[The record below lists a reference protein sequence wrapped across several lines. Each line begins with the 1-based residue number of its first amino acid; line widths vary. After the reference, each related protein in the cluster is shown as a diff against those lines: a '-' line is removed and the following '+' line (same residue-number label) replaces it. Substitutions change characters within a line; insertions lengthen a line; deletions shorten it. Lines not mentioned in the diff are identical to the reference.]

1 MPQQVSPLLT
11 SFNVKKEDKNMK
23 KTILA
28 TLFAIALALP
38 LPSLADSYTSLW
50 KQYDTAVKKDLPRSQ
65 LKVLDTIIKRATREK
80 AYGHLLK
87 AQLASVSAMA
97 SIAPDSLAVAIN
109 RLKAEEKA
117 ATASNVVLAAIYQSV
132 LGTAYAQNSTLD
144 DNAETLSKDY
154 FKKSMSNPK
163 ALANAMATGY
173 EPFVVD
179 GVDSRYFGDD
189 MLHIIG
195 MAAGDYRGMHDYY
208 DNNGNREAACLTAL
222 ELENAKR
229 DNSTTRLKKSK
240 YVLALDSLLREYA
253 DLTVAG
259 EVAIARF
266 AFMND
271 CAEDVTAEEKMNY
284 INYALTKWGAWPRMN
299 ILRNAQRKLT
309 LPMFHASLGNEL
321 AMPGEKRKV
330 IVMEL
335 CNIGELKMTV
345 SHLDLDGTTTLNPS
359 DAKDYEKLRRH
370 IIQSETPITVSK
382 RYIGNANYKVLRD
395 TLVIDQLPTGTYLVE
410 LSTDNLN
417 IPAERALLRVSD
429 LYPVSEALPGKKTR
443 IAILSA
449 TTGEP
454 VAGAHAE
461 ITFYDR
467 SGEEKVETFTCDENG
482 ELTLDNATR
491 EPIRCRA
498 YTDNDRAFPQ
508 SPLNSFFSYYSSKG
522 QYDIAHLYTDRSI
535 YRPGQTVHVASI
547 VYHYDNAAHKADVVK
562 GKQITLSM
570 RDANNKEIAT
580 QTVTTDEFGTA
591 NADFAIP
598 QKTLCGRFTVRVD
611 YGQKRYTSFSVEEY
625 KRPTFL
631 VEFDK
636 LEKEYQDGDT
646 VAIGGSAMS
655 FAGTPIQG
663 ARVAIKATRRP
674 ALWWRYKTNE
684 AKTEQVFCDTV
695 TTNADGKFTANVPL
709 TLPTTGDSHPKRYYM
724 FDISADITDA
734 TGETRHGETS
744 VPLSDTPTQFTCDLP
759 ERILR
764 DSLKT
769 ITFSY
774 RNNAGMPI
782 EGNVTYIINNIQ
794 KTCKAN
800 EPVKI
805 DASQLV
811 SARHKLVAYCGN
823 DTISRDFVTF
833 TMQDTRTPVETHD
846 WFYQSA
852 ASFPANGAPV
862 YIQVGSS
869 DKVQHIMYT
878 LISGD
883 SIIENGTA
891 DLHNEVRTKAITYKK
906 EYGDGVVLSLVW
918 VKNGIAYKHTAR
930 IERPK
935 PDTSLKME
943 WTTFRD
949 RLVPGQKETWVMKI
963 TDKDGKPAKAQLLAT
978 MYDKSLDQIRA
989 HSIAFSLPNNISLPS
1004 LSWSGTRFNNMT
1016 MYGEMPVKFLNDN
1029 QLDFSH
1035 FFMPDISALRQTFY
1049 TTNSRAI
1056 HIAKPMYARANR
1068 SLDANAIM
1076 YKNSLGSA
1084 QSNATTA
1091 VFAAELSSLQ
1101 QTDGEG
1107 NDATEASAEST
1118 TSTGSKDIQVR
1129 ENLNETAFF
1138 CPALLADGNGNVSI
1152 KFTLPES
1159 VTTWQMYGL
1168 AHDAGMNYGTLS
1180 ATAIAAKTVMIQP
1193 NMPRFLR
1200 TEDSGILSAR
1210 ITNTSA
1216 KTVSGTAKLS
1226 LIDAESN
1233 REVYSQERKYTVNAN
1248 GTTTV
1253 DFSFDMP
1260 KIKNNGL
1267 LICRTTASGHGYS
1280 DGEQHYLPILP
1291 DRELVTNTLPFTI
1304 NEKGTA
1310 TFNVENLFKNNGN
1323 DNKLTIE
1330 YTDNPA
1336 WMMIQALPSVANAYE
1351 ENAISLATAYYANS
1365 LGRHIMQSSPAIKQV
1380 ISLWKNE
1387 TDGAKSLHSCLESN
1401 QELKSLVLEETPWL
1415 AEANRETEQMQMLS
1429 TFFDESTMY
1438 YRLNDCIEKLR
1449 KLQNADGSFSWW
1461 KGMNGNPYITT
1472 SVLKLLTRLNNMT
1485 GTQQQ
1490 TSSIMQAAFT
1500 YTAQTASTA
1509 VKEMKEKK
1517 EKGECTL
1524 CPNDALFDYLYVCAT
1539 GDWKLSAQ
1547 QKADVDYLVNL
1558 LTKQA
1563 SAFSIYEKARAA
1575 IILAK
1580 FGHKAEVS
1588 TYLQSIKEHT
1598 VYKEDTGRYF
1608 DTYKATYSWCDY
1620 RIPTQTAAIEA
1631 LQLLDNNTDNTVNEM
1646 LRWLLQ
1652 SKRTQAWDT
1661 PLNSVDAI
1669 YAFLNGNAA
1678 SVSDVQ
1684 TPSAKISIDGKKAN
1698 MPKAT
1703 SGLGYVKTCKNG
1715 NNFKTVT
1722 VEKLSDNTS
1731 WGAVYAQFMQPTK
1744 DVEASSAGMSI
1755 TREIVKDGKKLTDGT
1770 TKLKVGDRITVRI
1783 TVTAERDYD
1792 FVQIVDK
1799 RAACMEQAQQTSG
1812 YAGGYYC
1819 SPKDNSTVYC
1829 FDRLAKGKHVIET
1842 CYTIDRTGTYSTG
1855 TCTAECAYSPAH
1867 SARAAAKTFTV
1878 YK

>member
-1 MPQQVSPLLT
+1 
-11 SFNVKKEDKNMK
+11 MK
-23 KTILA
+23 KTIFA
-28 TLFAIALALP
+28 ALFAMAFTLP
-38 LPSLADSYTSLW
+38 LPSMADSYTSLW

-65 LKVLDTIIKRATREK
+65 LKVLDAITKRATREN

-97 SIAPDSLAVAIN
+97 SIAPDSLAAAIN
-109 RLKAEEKA
+109 RLKAAEKA
-117 ATASNVVLAAIYQSV
+117 AATSNAVLAAVYQSV
-132 LGTAYAQNSTLD
+132 LGTAYAHNPSLD
-144 DNAETLSKDY
+144 DDNEAMSKDY

-163 ALANAMATGY
+163 ALAGTLTTGY

-189 MLHIIG
+189 LLHIIG

-208 DNNGNREAACLTAL
+208 DRNGNREAACLTAL

-240 YVLALDSLLREYA
+240 YVLALDSLLKEYG

-266 AFMND
+266 TFMND

-321 AMPGEKRKV
+321 MMPGEKRKV
-330 IVMEL
+330 VVLEL

-345 SHLDLDGTTTLNPS
+345 SRLDLDGTTTLNPS

-370 IIQSETPITVSK
+370 IMPSETPVTLSK

-395 TLVIDQLPTGTYLVE
+395 TLEIGMLPVGTYLVE
-410 LSTDNLN
+410 LSTDNIS
-417 IPAERALLRVSD
+417 IPTERALLRVSD
-429 LYPVSEALPGKKTR
+429 LYPVTEALPGKKTR
-443 IAILSA
+443 MAVLSA

-454 VAGAHAE
+454 VAGAHAD
-461 ITFYDR
+461 ITLYDR
-467 SGEEKVETFTCDENG
+467 SGNEKVETLTCDENG
-482 ELTLDNATR
+482 EVTFDNSVGD
-491 EPIRCRA
+491 PISCRV
-498 YTDNDRAFPQ
+498 YTDTDRAFPK
-508 SPLNSFFSYYSSKG
+508 SALHSYFSYYASKG
-522 QYDIAHLYTDRSI
+522 QYDNARLYTDRSI
-535 YRPGQTVHVASI
+535 YRPGQTVHVAAI
-547 VYHYDNAAHKADVVK
+547 VYHYDNAARKAEAVN
-562 GKQITLSM
+562 GRQITLSL
-570 RDANNKEIAT
+570 RDTNYKEVAT

-598 QKTLCGRFTVRVD
+598 QKGLCGRYTVRAS
-611 YGQKRYTSFSVEEY
+611 YGQTCYTSFSVEEY

-636 LEKEYQDGDT
+636 QDKEYQDGDT
-646 VAIGGSAMS
+646 VAVTGSAKS

-663 ARVAIKATRRP
+663 ARVAVKATRRP
-674 ALWWRYKTNE
+674 AMWWRYATGM
-684 AKTEQVFCDTV
+684 AKSEQVFCDTIM
-695 TTNADGKFTANVPL
+695 TNADGKFTANIPL
-709 TLPTTGDSHPKRYYM
+709 TLPATGDSHPKRYYM
-724 FDISADITDA
+724 FDISADITDG

-744 VPLSDTPTQFTCDLP
+744 VPLSDTPTLFTCDLP

-769 ITFSY
+769 ITFGY
-774 RNNAGMPI
+774 KNNAGMPI
-782 EGNVTYIINNIQ
+782 EGNVTYIINNTI

-800 EPVKI
+800 HPVKI

-811 SARHKLVAYCGN
+811 SARHTLVAYCGN
-823 DTISRDFVTF
+823 DTISRGFVTF
-833 TMQDTRTPVETHD
+833 TLHDTRTPVETHD
-846 WFYQSA
+846 WFYLSA
-852 ASFPANGAPV
+852 EEFPANGAPV
-862 YIQVGSS
+862 YVQVGSS

-878 LISGD
+878 MISGD
-883 SIIENGTA
+883 SIIGNGA
-891 DLHNEVRTKAITYKK
+891 FDLHNKVNTKAITYKE

-918 VKNGIAYKHTAR
+918 VKNGIVYKHTAR
-930 IERPK
+930 IKRPQ
-935 PDTSLKME
+935 PDRSLKLT

-949 RLVPGQKETWVMKI
+949 RLTPGQKETWVLKI

-978 MYDKSLDQIRA
+978 MYDKSLDQIKP
-989 HSIAFSLPNNISLPS
+989 HSIAFSLPGSISIPYLTWNGITTS
-1004 LSWSGTRFNNMT
+1004 NTT

-1029 QLDFSH
+1029 QLDYSH
-1035 FFMPDISALRQTFY
+1035 FFMPNIAAFNQTY
-1049 TTNSRAI
+1049 YPTDGMGVRS
-1056 HIAKPMYARANR
+1056 AKPMYTRANR
-1068 SLDANAIM
+1068 VLGTSAIM
-1076 YKNSLGSA
+1076 YKQQSGAAMPNGTAMEEVTEQSA
-1084 QSNATTA
+1084 LDKTSN
-1091 VFAAELSSLQ
+1091 ERY
-1101 QTDGEG
+1101 TD
-1107 NDATEASAEST
+1107 AESSDGSKT
-1118 TSTGSKDIQVR
+1118 DTGSKEMQVR

-1138 CPALLADGNGNVSI
+1138 YPALLADGNGNVSM

-1159 VTTWQMYGL
+1159 VTTWQVYGL
-1168 AHDAGMNYGTLS
+1168 AHDAAMNCGTLS

-1200 TEDSGILSAR
+1200 TEDTGNISAR

-1216 KTVSGTAKLS
+1216 KAVSGTAKLS
-1226 LIDAESN
+1226 FIDAESN
-1233 REVYSQERKYTVNAN
+1233 REVYSQERKYTVNA
-1248 GTTTV
+1248 GATSTV
-1253 DFSFDMP
+1253 DFSFDMS
-1260 KIKNNGL
+1260 KIKNNGI

-1291 DRELVTNTLPFTI
+1291 DREMVTNTLPFTI
-1304 NEKGTA
+1304 NGKGTA
-1310 TFNVENLFKNNGN
+1310 SFNVENLFKENGE
-1323 DNKLTIE
+1323 DKKLTIE

-1336 WMMIQALPSVANAYE
+1336 WMMIQALPWVANANE
-1351 ENAISLATAYYANS
+1351 ENAVSLATAYYANS
-1365 LGRHIMQSSPAIKQV
+1365 LGRHIMQSSSAIKQV
-1380 ISLWKNE
+1380 VALWKSNDN
-1387 TDGAKSLHSCLESN
+1387 DGKSLHSCLESN

-1415 AEANRETEQMQMLS
+1415 AEAERETEQMQMLS
-1429 TFFDESTMY
+1429 TFFDESTID
-1438 YRLNDCIEKLR
+1438 YRLDNCIEKLG

-1461 KGMNGNPYITT
+1461 KGMKGNPYITT
-1472 SVLKLLTRLNNMT
+1472 SVLKLLTRLNNMV

-1490 TSSIMQAAFT
+1490 TSSILQSAFT
-1500 YTAQTASTA
+1500 YTAQAASTA
-1509 VKEMKEKK
+1509 VKEMKAKK
-1517 EKGECTL
+1517 ATGESM
-1524 CPNDALFDYLYVCAT
+1524 PYVNDALFDYLYVCAT
-1539 GDWKLSAQ
+1539 GNRKLSAQ
-1547 QKADVDYLVNL
+1547 QKEDVDYLVNAIARQ
-1558 LTKQA
+1558 TT
-1563 SAFSIYEKARAA
+1563 AFSIYEKARAA

-1580 FGHKAEVS
+1580 FGHKAEAS
-1588 TYLQSIKEHT
+1588 TCLQSITEHT
-1598 VYKEDTGRYF
+1598 VYKEDMGRYF
-1608 DTYKATYSWCDY
+1608 DTNKATYSWRDY

-1631 LQLLDNNTDNTVNEM
+1631 LQLLDSNAGNTINEM
-1646 LRWLLQ
+1646 RRWLLQ

-1669 YAFLNGNAA
+1669 YAFLNGNAS
-1678 SVSDVQ
+1678 SVSEAQ
-1684 TPSAKISIDGKKAN
+1684 TPNAKISIDGKKAN

-1715 NNFKTVT
+1715 SSFKTIT

-1755 TREIVKDGKKLTDGT
+1755 TREVVKDGKRLADST
-1770 TKLKVGDRITVRI
+1770 TKLNVGDMITVRI
-1783 TVTAERDYD
+1783 TINAERDYD

-1829 FDRLAKGKHVIET
+1829 FDRLAKGKHVVET
-1842 CYTIDRTGTYSTG
+1842 RYGIDRTGTYSTG
-1855 TCTAECAYSPAH
+1855 TCTAQCAYSPAH
-1867 SARAAAKTFTV
+1867 SARSAAKTFTV
-1878 YK
+1878 CK

>member
-1 MPQQVSPLLT
+1 MCA
-11 SFNVKKEDKNMK
+11 M
-23 KTILA
+23 
-28 TLFAIALALP
+28 LP

-65 LKVLDTIIKRATREK
+65 LKVLDAIINRATREN

-87 AQLASVSAMA
+87 AQLASVSAMSA
-97 SIAPDSLAVAIN
+97 IAPDSLSAAIY
-109 RLKAEEKA
+109 RLKAAEKA
-117 ATASNVVLAAIYQSV
+117 ATTSNGVMAAVYQSV
-132 LGTAYAQNSTLD
+132 LGTAYAQNPSLD
-144 DNAETLSKDY
+144 DNGEALSKEY

-163 ALANAMATGY
+163 LLAGTLATGY
-173 EPFVVD
+173 EPFVID

-189 MLHIIG
+189 LLHIIG
-195 MAAGDYRGMHDYY
+195 IAAGDYQGMHDYY
-208 DNNGNREAACLTAL
+208 DKNGRREAACLTAL

-240 YVLALDSLLREYA
+240 YVLALDSLLKEYG

-266 AFMND
+266 TFMND

-299 ILRNAQRKLT
+299 ILRNAQKKIT

-321 AMPGEKRKV
+321 MLPGVKRKV

-335 CNIGELKMTV
+335 CNIGELKMTI
-345 SHLDLDGTTTLNPS
+345 SRLDLDGTTTLNPS
-359 DAKDYEKLRRH
+359 EAKDYEKLRRH
-370 IIQSETPITVSK
+370 IIQSETPFTQSK

-395 TLVIDQLPTGTYLVE
+395 TLVIDPLPTGTYLIE
-410 LSTDNLN
+410 LSTDNIS
-417 IPAERALLRVSD
+417 IPTERALLRVSD

-443 IAILSA
+443 MAVLSA

-454 VAGAHAE
+454 VAGAHAD

-467 SGEEKVETFTCDENG
+467 SDNEKVETFTCDENG
-482 ELTLDNATR
+482 EVTFDYTIG
-491 EPIRCRA
+491 EPIRCRV
-498 YTDNDRAFPQ
+498 YTDNDRAFPT
-508 SPLNSFFSYYSSKG
+508 SPIYSSFSYYSSKG
-522 QYDIAHLYTDRSI
+522 QYDDARIYTDRRI
-535 YRPGQTVHVASI
+535 YRPGQTVHVAAI
-547 VYHYDNAAHKADVVK
+547 VFNYDNAAHKAEAVN
-562 GKQITLSM
+562 GRQIKMSL
-570 RDANNKEIAT
+570 RDANFKEIAT

-591 NADFAIP
+591 SADFAIP
-598 QKTLCGRFTVRVD
+598 QKGLCGRYTVRVN
-611 YGQKRYTSFSVEEY
+611 YGQTRYATFNVEEY

-636 LEKEYQDGDT
+636 QDKQYQDGDT
-646 VAIGGSAMS
+646 VAVTGSAKS
-655 FAGTPIQG
+655 FAGMPIQG
-663 ARVAIKATRRP
+663 ARVAVKATRRP
-674 ALWWRYKTNE
+674 ALWWRYATNV
-684 AKTEQVFCDTV
+684 AKSEQVFCDTIM
-695 TTNADGKFTANVPL
+695 TDADGKFTANIPL
-709 TLPTTGDSHPKRYYM
+709 TLPATADSHPKRYYM
-724 FDISADITDA
+724 FDISADVTDG

-744 VPLSDTPTQFTCDLP
+744 VPLSDTPTMFTCNLP

-774 RNNAGMPI
+774 KNNAGVPI
-782 EGNVTYIINNIQ
+782 EGNVTYIINNTI

-800 EPVKI
+800 VPVKI

-811 SARHKLVAYCGN
+811 SARHSLVAYCGN
-823 DTISRDFVTF
+823 DTISRSFVTF
-833 TMQDTRTPVETHD
+833 TMHDKRTPIETHD

-852 ASFPANGAPV
+852 EAFPANGAPV

-883 SIIENGTA
+883 KIIENGAT
-891 DLHNEVRTKAITYKK
+891 DLHNEVSTKAITYKE

-918 VKNGIAYKHTAR
+918 VKNGMAYKHTAK
-930 IERPK
+930 IKRPQH
-935 PDTSLKME
+935 DRNLKLA

-949 RLVPGQKETWVMKI
+949 RLTPGQKETWVLKI
-963 TDKDGKPAKAQLLAT
+963 TDNNGKPAKAQLLAT
-978 MYDKSLDQIRA
+978 MYDKSLDQIKP
-989 HSIAFSLPNNISLPS
+989 HSIDFSLSDNLAIPNLVWNGVRTS
-1004 LSWSGTRFNNMT
+1004 NMT

-1035 FFMPDISALRQTFY
+1035 FFMPIISAFGQTYY
-1049 TTNSRAI
+1049 TTNDRTI
-1056 HIAKPMYARANR
+1056 CIAKPMYTRANR
-1068 SLDANAIM
+1068 ALGASVFMAKQKSATALSNGVATENAE
-1076 YKNSLGSA
+1076 
-1084 QSNATTA
+1084 
-1091 VFAAELSSLQ
+1091 ELSSIK
-1101 QTDGEG
+1101 QTTTEG
-1107 NDATEASAEST
+1107 NDNAEASDASKT
-1118 TSTGSKDIQVR
+1118 DTGNEGIQVR

-1138 CPALLADGNGNVSI
+1138 YPALLADGDGNVSM

-1159 VTTWQMYGL
+1159 VTTWQLYGV
-1168 AHDAGMNYGTLS
+1168 AHDAAMNYGTLS

-1200 TEDSGILSAR
+1200 AEDKGTISAR
-1210 ITNTSA
+1210 IANTSA
-1216 KTVSGTAKLS
+1216 KTVNGTAKMS

-1233 REVYSQERKYTVNAN
+1233 REMYSQEKKFTVKA
-1248 GTTTV
+1248 GSTSTV
-1253 DFSFDMP
+1253 DFSFDMS
-1260 KIKNNGL
+1260 KIKNNGM

-1291 DRELVTNTLPFTI
+1291 DKEMVTNTLPFTI

-1310 TFNVENLFKNNGN
+1310 TFNVGNLFKQNSE

-1336 WMMIQALPSVANAYE
+1336 WMMIQALPSVANANE
-1351 ENAISLATAYYANS
+1351 ENAVSLASAYYANC

-1380 ISLWKNE
+1380 VSLWKNNDND
-1387 TDGAKSLHSCLESN
+1387 TKSLQSSLESN

-1415 AEANRETEQMQMLS
+1415 AEASRETEQMQMLS
-1429 TFFDESTMY
+1429 TFFDESTID
-1438 YRLNDCIEKLR
+1438 YRLDNCIEKLG
-1449 KLQNADGSFSWW
+1449 KLQNTDGSFSWW
-1461 KGMNGNPYITT
+1461 KGMKGNPYITT
-1472 SVLKLLTRLNNMT
+1472 SVLKLLTRLNNMV

-1490 TSSIMQAAFT
+1490 TSSIMQSAFNF
-1500 YTAQTASTA
+1500 TAQAASTA

-1517 EKGECTL
+1517 EKGENT
-1524 CPNDALFDYLYVCAT
+1524 PYVNDALLDYLYVCAT
-1539 GDWKLSAQ
+1539 GERKLSAQ
-1547 QKADVDYLVNL
+1547 QKEDVDYLVNIL
-1558 LTKQA
+1558 ANQTA
-1563 SAFSIYEKARAA
+1563 TSSIYEKARAA

-1580 FGHKAEVS
+1580 FGHKTEAS
-1588 TYLQSIKEHT
+1588 TCLQSIKEHT
-1598 VYKEDTGRYF
+1598 VYKEDMGRYF
-1608 DTYKATYSWCDY
+1608 DTNKATYSWCDY

-1631 LQLLDNNTDNTVNEM
+1631 LQLLDNNAGNTVNEM
-1646 LRWLLQ
+1646 RRWLLQ

-1684 TPSAKISIDGKKAN
+1684 TPNAKISIDGKKAN

-1703 SGLGYVKTCKNG
+1703 SGLGYVKTSKNG
-1715 NNFKTVT
+1715 NSFKTVT
-1722 VEKLSDNTS
+1722 IEKLSDNTS
-1731 WGAVYAQFMQPTK
+1731 WGAVYAQFTQPTK

-1755 TREIVKDGKKLTDGT
+1755 TREVMKDGKRLSDEATM
-1770 TKLKVGDRITVRI
+1770 LKVGDMITVRI
-1783 TVTAERDYD
+1783 TITADRDYD

-1799 RAACMEQAQQTSG
+1799 RAACMEQTQQTSG

-1842 CYTIDRTGTYSTG
+1842 RYSIDRTGTYSTG
-1855 TCTAECAYSPAH
+1855 TCTAQCAYSPAH
-1867 SARAAAKTFTV
+1867 SARAAAKTFTIG
-1878 YK
+1878 K